1 MNDNDAARL
10 RAYLQRWIRANP
22 AWHQR
27 AAEDIALELARDADF
42 STIRLA
48 SWLRTPDGAL
58 ITQAVAGVLP
68 YPYNYGAKVLT
79 DAVQIAAHQ
88 ARTAP
93 GAGWGNGDRHGHHP
107 GTATLT
113 TDPRTRPAPAWPPT

>member
-1 MNDNDAARL
+1 MNDNDAVRL

-22 AWHQR
+22 TWHQR

-48 SWLRTPDGAL
+48 SWLRTPGGAL

-68 YPYNYGAKVLT
+68 CPSNYGAKVLT
-79 DAVQIAAHQ
+79 DAVQIAARQ
-88 ARTAP
+88 
-93 GAGWGNGDRHGHHP
+93 
-107 GTATLT
+107 
-113 TDPRTRPAPAWPPT
+113 RTRRERLQALAGGTVIAMAIILGLRR